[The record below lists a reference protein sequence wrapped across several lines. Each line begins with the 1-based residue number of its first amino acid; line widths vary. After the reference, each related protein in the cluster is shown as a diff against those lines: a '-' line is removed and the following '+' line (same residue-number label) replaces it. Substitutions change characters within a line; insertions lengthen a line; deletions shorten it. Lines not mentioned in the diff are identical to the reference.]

1 MSQIAVADLTEAQ
14 AAHELEQLA
23 DALATH
29 DLAYHQQD
37 APTISGASVGTVTE
51 ETGLTVGGTA
61 IIALAVK
68 GVMGLRP
75 TIEAEIEGLDKPV
88 GSSCIYY
95 GRKGEILSGYQFCFD
110 VNTDRLE
117 SKTSF

>member
-37 APTISGASVGTVTE
+37 APTISDADYD
-51 ETGLTVGGTA
+51 
-61 IIALAVK
+61 ALKHRNLA
-68 GVMGLRP
+68 
-75 TIEAEIEGLDKPV
+75 IEARFPHLVRDNSP
-88 GSSCIYY
+88 SLR
-95 GRKGEILSGYQFCFD
+95 GR
-110 VNTDRLE
+110 
-117 SKTSF
+117 